1 MQRSHASA
9 WPRGRPSV
17 ERFFQFSLLGLVASG
32 YLAVA
37 GSGYLDTATIA
48 LTAAGLALRGL
59 VVCGIVRL
67 DLPDRT
73 VTLIT
78 LGYTGFFPLDY
89 FLLSREFLTATIH
102 LVFFLAVI
110 KILTAK
116 TNRDYLYTAAIASVE
131 LLAAALLSIDIDF
144 FLFLALYLLF
154 AIAALTS
161 GEIRRSTRQAAATAR
176 SGLKRFYPRL
186 ALHSALITLGILSIA
201 AGLFF
206 LLPRTAEAAFSRLI
220 SHRFYLP
227 GFSSEVTLGEFG
239 EVRTASRPV
248 MHIRIFS
255 SETPGGLKWR
265 GRALA
270 EFDGKRW
277 SEPGR
282 ANQAVPVENG
292 HADLE
297 PSAGRRPGRHINY
310 HVDLDAFGT
319 DALFFAGVPEMVD
332 LRYSFLLRTA
342 TGSYRLGHQSSRGV
356 HYDAYSRLEDPP
368 ETSPAPYPAPILPLQ
383 ARSDYLQLPPLDP
396 RIPELAR
403 AMTAGAATDLDRA
416 RAIERRLR
424 ADYGYT
430 LELPDHEVADPLAY
444 FLFTRKQGH
453 CEYFASAMT
462 VMLRTAGIP
471 ARLATGFQSGVYNPI
486 TDFWLVRAS
495 DAHAWVEAWLA
506 GRGWTTFDPTPP
518 DPNRAAPSALA
529 GFALYLDAARTLW
542 SHWVVNFD
550 PSRQGALADRFDEA
564 ARLAGIRWFDS
575 LWDTGNTWEQRVA
588 GWLRRFGVALAAA
601 TLLAVG
607 LRMFGPRS
615 IRALRLRLRVERAR
629 RSPATAADATLL
641 YQRMLAILERRGYHK
656 PPWFT
661 SAEFAASIPA
671 SPLAA
676 LVAEFTATYNALRFG
691 RRTPDRPRISTLL
704 EELGQR

>member
-1 MQRSHASA
+1 MVRSDASA
-9 WPRGRPSV
+9 WPKGRPSI

-37 GSGYLDTATIA
+37 GSGYLDTPTIA
-48 LTAAGLALRGL
+48 LTAAGLLLRGL
-59 VVCGIVRL
+59 VIGELVRL
-67 DLPDRT
+67 DVSDRT

-89 FLLSREFLTATIH
+89 FLLSREFLAATVH
-102 LVFFLAVI
+102 LVFFLAVM

-116 TNRDYLYTAAIASVE
+116 TNRDYFYTAAIAFVE
-131 LLAAALLSIDIDF
+131 LLAAALLSIDF
-144 FLFLALYLLF
+144 NFLPFLALYLLF
-154 AIAALTS
+154 AMAALTS

-176 SGLKRFYPRL
+176 SGLKRFYLRL
-186 ALHSALITLGILSIA
+186 ALHSVMVTLGILSLT

-227 GFSSEVTLGEFG
+227 GFSGQLTLGEIG
-239 EVRTASRPV
+239 EIKTASRPV

-265 GRALA
+265 GGALA

-282 ANQAVPVENG
+282 ANQTVPVENG

-297 PSAGRRPGRHINY
+297 PSVSRRAGRHINY

-342 TGSYRLGHQSSRGV
+342 AGSYRIGHQLPRGL
-356 HYDAYSRLEDPP
+356 HYDAYSRLEDTP
-368 ETSPAPYPAPILPLQ
+368 ETSPPPYPAPVLPLQ

-396 RIPELAR
+396 RIPKLAR
-403 AMTAGAATDLDRA
+403 AMTAGAATDLERA

-430 LELPDHEVADPLAY
+430 LELPDREVADPLAY
-444 FLFTRKQGH
+444 FLFTRKKGH

-495 DAHAWVEAWLA
+495 DAHAWVEAWIP
-506 GRGWTTFDPTPP
+506 GHGWTTFDPTPP
-518 DPNRAAPSALA
+518 DPNRRSFALLTKL
-529 GFALYLDAARTLW
+529 GLYLDAAGTFW
-542 SHWVVNFD
+542 QEWVVSYD
-550 PSRQGALADRFDEA
+550 ISRQGTLADRLEQG
-564 ARLAGIRWFDS
+564 ARSLGIRWFDS
-575 LWDTGNTWEQRVA
+575 LSGLDWSWHLRVA
-588 GWLRRFGVALAAA
+588 AWFRRYGVRILIMLTLGVAIWVL
-601 TLLAVG
+601 
-607 LRMFGPRS
+607 GPRLVRLLR
-615 IRALRLRLRVERAR
+615 IRSRVERVR
-629 RSPATAADATLL
+629 RGQATVGDATLL
-641 YQRMLAILERRGYHK
+641 YERMLDLLKRRGYQK
-656 PPWFT
+656 PAWFT
-661 SAEFAASIPA
+661 PTEFAESLPPGQLGTA
-671 SPLAA
+671 
-676 LVAEFTATYNALRFG
+676 VTEFTVKYNALRFG
-691 RRTPDRPRISTLL
+691 RRTGVAPRLSTLL
-704 EELGQR
+704 DELGRR

>member
-1 MQRSHASA
+1 MVRSDASA
-9 WPRGRPSV
+9 WPGRHPSV

-37 GSGYLDTATIA
+37 GSGYLDVATIA
-48 LTAAGLALRGL
+48 LTAAGLVLRGL
-59 VVCGIVRL
+59 LICGVVRL
-67 DLPDRT
+67 ELPDRT
-73 VTLIT
+73 VTFIA
-78 LGYTGFFPLDY
+78 LGYSAFFALDY
-89 FLLSREFLTATIH
+89 FLLSREFLTATVH
-102 LVFFLAVI
+102 LVFFLAVM

-116 TNRDYLYTAAIASVE
+116 TNRDYLYTAAIAFVE
-131 LLAAALLSIDIDF
+131 LLAAALLSIDFNF

-154 AIAALTS
+154 AVAALIS
-161 GEIRRSTRQAAATAR
+161 GEIRRSAGRAKATAR
-176 SGLKRFYPRL
+176 SGLKGFQARL
-186 ALHSALITLGILSIA
+186 ALHSALVTLGILSIA

-239 EVRTASRPV
+239 EVGTASRPV

-255 SETPGGLKWR
+255 NEPPGGLKWR

-277 SEPGR
+277 SDPGP
-282 ANQAVPVENG
+282 ANQTVPVENG
-292 HADLE
+292 HANLE
-297 PSAGRRPGRHINY
+297 PYANRRPGRHINY
-310 HVDLDAFGT
+310 HVDLDPFGT
-319 DALFFAGVPEMVD
+319 DALFFAGVPEMVN
-332 LRYSFLLRTA
+332 LRYSFLWRTA
-342 TGSYRLGHQSSRGV
+342 AGSYRIGPQSPRGV

-368 ETSPAPYPAPILPLQ
+368 ETSPAPYPVPILPLP
-383 ARSDYLQLPPLDP
+383 ARSDDLQLPPLDP

-403 AMTAGAATDLDRA
+403 AMTAGAATDLGRA

-444 FLFTRKQGH
+444 FLFTRKRGH

-495 DAHAWVEAWLA
+495 DAHAWVEAWIP

-518 DPNRAAPSALA
+518 DPNRRGSALLA
-529 GFALYLDAARTLW
+529 KLGLYLDAAGTFW
-542 SHWVVNFD
+542 QEWVVSYD
-550 PSRQGALADRFDEA
+550 IGRQGTLADRLELG
-564 ARLAGIRWFDS
+564 ARSLGIRWFGS
-575 LWDTGNTWEQRVA
+575 LSGLNWNWHLRLMAWFRRYGAAILTGLA
-588 GWLRRFGVALAAA
+588 LGALAW
-601 TLLAVG
+601 L
-607 LRMFGPRS
+607 FGPRMVRLLR
-615 IRALRLRLRVERAR
+615 IRSRVERVR
-629 RSPATAADATLL
+629 RGQATVGDATLL
-641 YQRMLAILERRGYHK
+641 YERMLDLLKRRGYQK
-656 PPWFT
+656 PAWFT
-661 SAEFAASIPA
+661 PAEFARSLPPGQLGTA
-671 SPLAA
+671 
-676 LVAEFTATYNALRFG
+676 VTEFTGKYNALRFG
-691 RRTPDRPRISTLL
+691 RRTEVAPRLSVLL
-704 EELGQR
+704 DELGQR

>member
-1 MQRSHASA
+1 MPRSDASA
-9 WPRGRPSV
+9 WPRGLPYV

-48 LTAAGLALRGL
+48 LTAAGLVLRGL
-59 VVCGIVRL
+59 LIRGSLRL
-67 DLPDRT
+67 DLSDRT

-78 LGYTGFFPLDY
+78 VGYIGFFALDY
-89 FLLSREFLTATIH
+89 FLLSREFLTATVH
-102 LVFFLAVI
+102 LVFFLAVM

-116 TNRDYLYTAAIASVE
+116 TNRDYLYTAAIAFVE
-131 LLAAALLSIDIDF
+131 LLAAALLSIDFNF

-176 SGLKRFYPRL
+176 SGLKGFRARL
-186 ALHSALITLGILSIA
+186 ALHSVLVTLGILSLT

-239 EVRTASRPV
+239 EVGTASRPV

-277 SEPGR
+277 SETGR
-282 ANQAVPVENG
+282 ANQMVPVENG

-297 PSAGRRPGRHINY
+297 PSGFRRPGRHINY

-332 LRYSFLLRTA
+332 LRYAFLWRTA
-342 TGSYRLGHQSSRGV
+342 AGSYRIRQQSPRGV

-368 ETSPAPYPAPILPLQ
+368 ETSPPPYPVPVLPLQ
-383 ARSDYLQLPPLDP
+383 ARSDHLQLPPLDP

-403 AMTAGAATDLDRA
+403 AMTAGAATDLERA

-444 FLFTRKQGH
+444 FLFTRKKGH

-462 VMLRTAGIP
+462 VMLRATGIP

-486 TDFWLVRAS
+486 TDLWLVRAS
-495 DAHAWVEAWLA
+495 DAHAWVEVWLA

-518 DPNRAAPSALA
+518 DPNRAAPSVLA
-529 GFALYLDAARTLW
+529 GFALYLDAARTFW
-542 SHWVVNFD
+542 SRWVVNFD
-550 PSRQGALADRFDEA
+550 PSRQGTLADRFDEA

-575 LWDTGNTWEQRVA
+575 LWDTGNTWEQRAA
-588 GWLRRFGVALAAA
+588 GWLRRFGLWLAAA
-601 TLLAVG
+601 ILLGVG

-615 IRALRLRLRVERAR
+615 IRALCLRLRVSRAR
-629 RSPATAADATLL
+629 RSPATARDATLL
-641 YQRMLAILERRGYHK
+641 YRGMLAILAHRGYHK

-661 SAEFAASIPA
+661 PAEFASSLPA
-671 SPLAA
+671 GPLAEA
-676 LVAEFTATYNALRFG
+676 VAEFTATYNAFRFG
-691 RRTPDRPRISTLL
+691 RRIPDRPRISALL
-704 EELGQR
+704 EALGQR

>member
-1 MQRSHASA
+1 MPRSEASA
-9 WPRGRPSV
+9 GPRGHPRGHPSV

-37 GSGYLDTATIA
+37 GSGYLDTATIG
-48 LTAAGLALRGL
+48 LTAAGLLLRGL
-59 VVCGIVRL
+59 LICGLVRL
-67 DLPDRT
+67 DVSDRT

-78 LGYTGFFPLDY
+78 LGYIGFFPLDY
-89 FLLSREFLTATIH
+89 YLLSREFLSATVH
-102 LVFFLAVI
+102 LVFFLAVM

-116 TNRDYLYTAAIASVE
+116 TNRDYLYTAAIAVVE
-131 LLAAALLSIDIDF
+131 LLAAALLSIDFDF

-154 AIAALTS
+154 AMAALTS

-176 SGLKRFYPRL
+176 SGLKGLYARL
-186 ALHSALITLGILSIA
+186 ALHSALMTLGILA
-201 AGLFF
+201 LTAGLFF
-206 LLPRTAEAAFSRLI
+206 LLPRTAEAALSRLI

-227 GFSSEVTLGEFG
+227 GFSSQVTLGEIG
-239 EVRTASRPV
+239 EIKTASRPV

-265 GRALA
+265 GGALA

-277 SEPGR
+277 SGPSR
-282 ANQAVPVENG
+282 ADQAIPVQNG

-297 PSAGRRPGRHINY
+297 PSVYRRPGRHINY
-310 HVDLDAFGT
+310 HVDVDAFGS

-342 TGSYRLGHQSSRGV
+342 TGSYRIGRQSPRGV

-368 ETSPAPYPAPILPLQ
+368 ETSPPPYPAPILPLR

-403 AMTAGAATDLDRA
+403 AMTAGAAADLERA
-416 RAIERRLR
+416 RAIEGRLR

-430 LELPDHEVADPLAY
+430 LELPDHEVPDPLAY
-444 FLFTRKQGH
+444 FLFTRKKGH

-495 DAHAWVEAWLA
+495 DAHAWVEAWIP
-506 GRGWTTFDPTPP
+506 GHGWTTFDPTPP
-518 DPNRAAPSALA
+518 DPNRGSFALLTKL
-529 GFALYLDAARTLW
+529 GLYLDAAGTFW
-542 SHWVVNFD
+542 QEWVVNYD
-550 PSRQGALADRFDEA
+550 ISRQGTLADR
-564 ARLAGIRWFDS
+564 
-575 LWDTGNTWEQRVA
+575 
-588 GWLRRFGVALAAA
+588 
-601 TLLAVG
+601 
-607 LRMFGPRS
+607 
-615 IRALRLRLRVERAR
+615 
-629 RSPATAADATLL
+629 
-641 YQRMLAILERRGYHK
+641 LER
-656 PPWFT
+656 
-661 SAEFAASIPA
+661 SE
-671 SPLAA
+671 
-676 LVAEFTATYNALRFG
+676 E
-691 RRTPDRPRISTLL
+691 RRV
-704 EELGQR
+704 GK